1 MSRAVRLHRTVYHVM
16 QESTVQEAAQ
26 RVPAA
31 VTVQQVD
38 TLQWLISLVLLHMTA
53 LLAMRGDMVLV
64 VAQLAYALATVQ
76 PADTLP

>member
-1 MSRAVRLHRTVYHVM
+1 M
-16 QESTVQEAAQ
+16 QEAAQ